1 MRTVLLL
8 LLTSL
13 IAARCP
19 EPSWVVDDDRI
30 FAIVS
35 REGQPVKHAMVQL
48 ASPDQRYN
56 ATTDENGRFLI
67 PAVAVGKYTLVVK
80 GWGEALLE
88 VRGWKRGAINRP
100 VLLLSSTNKMSSAH
114 TSSKLISN
122 HSCGPTIEPE
132 AAPPVYNLTRQRR
145 GFGSVGL

>member
-1 MRTVLLL
+1 LRTVLLL
-8 LLTSL
+8 FLTSL

-80 GWGEALLE
+80 GMG
-88 VRGWKRGAINRP
+88 RGALGGQGLEARGGSANACSISQLRRRCFP
-100 VLLLSSTNKMSSAH
+100 SS
-114 TSSKLISN
+114 
-122 HSCGPTIEPE
+122 P
-132 AAPPVYNLTRQRR
+132 APPLVPQVVEHPAGISRR
-145 GFGSVGL
+145 LKTQED